1 MLFRK
6 LKLLRLGVVVAII
19 TLVKLVIHS
28 LPMLAKLVGRSEGVV
43 WILLVVERVLLWH
56 GRLAEELVSDKALA
70 SRLVLIHV

>member
-1 MLFRK
+1 M
-6 LKLLRLGVVVAII
+6 AII

-56 GRLAEELVSDKALA
+56 GRLAEELVSD
-70 SRLVLIHV
+70 